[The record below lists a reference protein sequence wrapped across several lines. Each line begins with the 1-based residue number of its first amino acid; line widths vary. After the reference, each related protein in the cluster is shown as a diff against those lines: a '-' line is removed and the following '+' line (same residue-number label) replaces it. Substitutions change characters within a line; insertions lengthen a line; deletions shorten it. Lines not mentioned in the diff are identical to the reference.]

1 MISFET
7 LSGIAA
13 KQQTRLSNIVT
24 DYIQVLFLYAFY
36 RQKEAAGFFFKG
48 GTALHLVFDS
58 PRFSEDLD
66 FSARAYDCRLFE
78 NLLNQTLVF
87 IEKAGL
93 KIEIIES
100 KPTTGGCLAIFSAA
114 ADKFSARIQ
123 VEVSLRTPKKLRGE
137 SYLVKNE
144 FMPPFEVQTAETAAL
159 AAGKIEALLARKK
172 PRDFYDLYF
181 MLRTGMVAKLS
192 PEKRRLIINEVKKL
206 NRRQLARELRQFLP
220 RSHRLI
226 FNDLP
231 AVLLRELDQSYIKR
245 QWD

>member
-1 MISFET
+1 MISVET
-7 LSGIAA
+7 LSAIAA
-13 KQQTRLSNIVT
+13 RQQTNLSNVVT
-24 DYIQVLFLYAFY
+24 DYIQILFLYAFY
-36 RQKEAAGFFFKG
+36 RQKEAARFFFKG
-48 GTALHLVFDS
+48 GTALHLVFRS

-66 FSARAYDCRLFE
+66 FSARSYDCRVFE

-87 IEKAGL
+87 MEDAGL
-93 KIEIIES
+93 KVEIIES

-114 ADKFSARIQ
+114 GDKFFARIQ

-137 SYLVKNE
+137 SYLARNE
-144 FMPPFEVQTAETAAL
+144 FMPPFEVQTAEVSAL
-159 AAGKIEALLARKK
+159 AAGKIEALLTRKK

-181 MLRTGMVAKLS
+181 MLRAGMITKLP

-206 NRRQLARELRQFLP
+206 NRQQLARELKQFLP

-231 AVLLRELDQSYIKR
+231 AVLLRELDRWPKT
-245 QWD
+245 